1 MLEKPKITDP
11 NQKSKDFLDAKVIS
25 GGANEETYEKL
36 GRFET
41 ALQKRILAFKTAMI
55 LGFYYCG
62 LQFTPKVVQNESKF
76 EQVLDQQ
83 LCNLNKINTDPRA
96 ASHNM
101 AGLTSSFNFKSG
113 ERNMKTNEMWR
124 TGQVPMEVNMMTGL
138 VSNKSD

>member
-25 GGANEETYEKL
+25 GGANEETYEIL

-83 LCNLNKINTDPRA
+83 LCNLNKIFTIEIFLLIQNIKHEFEYEDYIV
-96 ASHNM
+96 
-101 AGLTSSFNFKSG
+101 LFFNEILQGYFDFAC
-113 ERNMKTNEMWR
+113 
-124 TGQVPMEVNMMTGL
+124 GQ
-138 VSNKSD
+138 